1 MKAGDKTTLLSI
13 NVLSR
18 SRAGSDTASQKAYIS
33 AWTNDDVANLAFD
46 DTAGVAT
53 WESSNYPQLKCKTAY
68 AVDAVCGSIEGKP
81 VLRDGF
87 GKNTPDACAV

>member
-1 MKAGDKTTLLSI
+1 
-13 NVLSR
+13 
-18 SRAGSDTASQKAYIS
+18 
-33 AWTNDDVANLAFD
+33 
-46 DTAGVAT
+46 VAT